1 MKHVKQRLR
10 WYNYYTKVFNVCPFI
25 FYHCP
30 IKSNTYKFNNIIVK
44 VVLKVSYVRWVN
56 VIKMSLQ
63 AKDLMKLQQGLI
75 DNNNS
80 GLRKMMSY
88 FIRTYEQY
96 TQGHAKIQHK
106 IMYI

>member
-1 MKHVKQRLR
+1 ME
-10 WYNYYTKVFNVCPFI
+10 
-25 FYHCP
+25 
-30 IKSNTYKFNNIIVK
+30 
-44 VVLKVSYVRWVN
+44 
-56 VIKMSLQ
+56 
-63 AKDLMKLQQGLI
+63 LQQGLI